1 MIAIVKNI
9 VIENF
14 YNVIVTLVT
23 TGFSS
28 VVVQWLQLF
37 SGVSTGF
44 TKRLTF
50 QCLGTGT
57 CNVTIMK
64 PINKLFFMV
73 FFHSFLK
80 MHDIVWTTAINWCNK
95 IIGS

>member
-14 YNVIVTLVT
+14 YNFIVTMVT

-28 VVVQWLQLF
+28 VVFQLDLQ
-37 SGVSTGF
+37 T
-44 TKRLTF
+44 LTF

-73 FFHSFLK
+73 IFLSFLK
-80 MHDIVWTTAINWCNK
+80 MHDIVWTTAINQCNK